1 MKLKRRNQGFTL
13 IELLVVISII
23 AMLAA
28 GGFASYGK
36 IMPGVRANATAKTGK
51 AIYNWLQAY
60 ANDNDQR
67 FPETQSASNDAYRQL
82 FVKRYLDDEQG
93 FAISN
98 DPWLNNAPGGNKKPD
113 NDIGTEPNFEQALM
127 PGECSW
133 AYVNNLDA
141 ASQSNL
147 PLMANAFSE
156 SPGVYEKNKNKKG
169 GVFSGTKA
177 VWVSVGGSAKVT
189 DLKDDLMIMEKKGGR
204 DVDVFK
210 SEWGTNGEDVK
221 NPAG

>member
-1 MKLKRRNQGFTL
+1 MKLKKRNQAFTL

-36 IMPGVRANATAKTGK
+36 IMPGVRANSTAKTGK
-51 AIYNWLQAY
+51 AIYNWMQAY
-60 ANDNDQR
+60 ANENEQR
-67 FPETQSASNDAYRQL
+67 FPETQSTANEAFRQL
-82 FVKRYLDDEQG
+82 FVKRYLTEEAG

-113 NDIGTEPNFEQALM
+113 NDIGQEPNFEQALQ

-133 AYVNNLDA
+133 AYVNNQDA
-141 ASQSNL
+141 ASDSQL

-156 SPGVYEKNKNKKG
+156 SVGVYSKDKTKKG
-169 GVFSGTKA
+169 GVFQGMKA
-177 VWVSVGGSAKVT
+177 VWVSVGGSAKVY
-189 DLKDDLMIMEKKGGR
+189 DLKEDLMINEKKGGR
-204 DVDVFK
+204 DVNVFQ
-210 SEWGTNGEDVK
+210 SEWGTNAEDVK